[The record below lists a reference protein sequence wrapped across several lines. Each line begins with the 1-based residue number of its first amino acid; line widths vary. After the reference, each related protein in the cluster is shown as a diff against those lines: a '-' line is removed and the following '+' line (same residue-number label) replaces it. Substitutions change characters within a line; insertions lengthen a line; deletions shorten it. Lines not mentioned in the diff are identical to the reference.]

1 MRNII
6 SCTTR
11 PKIRNLSPRSKNKIL
26 ELGFSR
32 DNSFSPEKFLRLYCI
47 FHDLCNDIDTQRI

>member
-11 PKIRNLSPRSKNKIL
+11 PKIRNLSPRSKIKYLNSVFHETIRFLPKN
-26 ELGFSR
+26 FSAYIV
-32 DNSFSPEKFLRLYCI
+32 SFMIYVMISIPK
-47 FHDLCNDIDTQRI
+47 